1 MADAFNPGKRRFVV
15 ECAKCGKF
23 ISLGEAPAS
32 HEEPHFFSLKAT
44 CPHCHF
50 DAIYSPEQISRRYG
64 KDHAGNTLL
73 D

>member
-1 MADAFNPGKRRFVV
+1 
-15 ECAKCGKF
+15 
-23 ISLGEAPAS
+23 LGEAPAS

-50 DAIYSPEQISRRYG
+50 DAIYSPEQISRRSG
-64 KDHAGNTLL
+64 KDPAGNTLL